1 MVDNFSKNLSNGL
14 NTYLQNN
21 GSILSGGQKQRIGIA
36 RALYKNSDILILD
49 EPTSALDKNMEKKLV
64 NNLLKLNKTLIF
76 LSHSSLIK
84 SISHKNIKL

>member
-1 MVDNFSKNLSNGL
+1 MIDNFSENLSNGL

-36 RALYKNSDILILD
+36 RALYKNSEILILD

-64 NNLLKLNKTLIF
+64 KNLLKLDKTLIF
-76 LSHSSLIK
+76 FSHSSLIK